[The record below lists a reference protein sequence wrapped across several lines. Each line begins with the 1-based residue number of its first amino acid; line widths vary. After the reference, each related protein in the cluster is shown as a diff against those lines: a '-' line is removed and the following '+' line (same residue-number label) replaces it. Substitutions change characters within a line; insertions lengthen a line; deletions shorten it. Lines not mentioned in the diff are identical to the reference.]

1 MNMATVSF
9 CAQETEIDGRA
20 RRITLSKIFLW
31 YASDF
36 GDTTYEV
43 LEWMLRYLPAG
54 DATILQGLLGAW
66 GISPPKVAYRKYD
79 WGLNSKSRNDADDEA
94 KKNKVKKNEKKPAVE
109 EMHRTRSESM
119 LVPTRQPGNVT
130 RPRSMSDCGVMY
142 EHRNR
147 KSLKTIT
154 LRSRFTANTPYPQP
168 QATLTI
174 G

>member
-1 MNMATVSF
+1 MATASF

-54 DATILQGLLGAW
+54 NATILQGLLGAW

-79 WGLNSKSRNDADDEA
+79 WGLNSKSRHNDADDDEA
-94 KKNKVKKNEKKPAVE
+94 KKKKKDKAKKPAIE
-109 EMHRTRSESM
+109 EVHRTRSESM
-119 LVPTRQPGNVT
+119 LVPTRQPGKAT
-130 RPRSMSDCGVMY
+130 RPRSMSD
-142 EHRNR
+142 
-147 KSLKTIT
+147 
-154 LRSRFTANTPYPQP
+154 
-168 QATLTI
+168 
-174 G
+174 